1 MSDRD
6 VRRGVSEEVTCGKA
20 SSSGGSLEELKRAAA
35 ERAVAEYVG
44 SGMALGLGTGSTA
57 AFVVRRVGE
66 LIAGGDLEDVR
77 GVATSALTAALA
89 QEVGVPLVALSE
101 ARPVVTIDGAD
112 EIGPGLA
119 LIKGGGGSLLR
130 EKIVAHSTGTG
141 GLDVVADGS
150 KLVDSLGRHP
160 LPVEVE
166 PFGWESTLEDLA
178 SLGCEPEL
186 RMDRTDQQRPF
197 VTDGGHYTADCRF
210 ASILDPAG
218 LEREVKSIPGAL
230 ECGLF
235 VGLARTAIVS
245 RPDGTAVIE
254 A

>member
-1 MSDRD
+1 MD
-6 VRRGVSEEVTCGKA
+6 
-20 SSSGGSLEELKRAAA
+20 ELKRAAA
-35 ERAVAEYVG
+35 ERAVAEYVE
-44 SGMALGLGTGSTA
+44 SGMVVGLGTGSTA

-66 LIAGGDLEDVR
+66 LISSGELEDVR
-77 GVATSALTAALA
+77 GVATSKQTAELA
-89 QEVGVPLVALSE
+89 GEVSVPLVTLAE

-119 LIKGGGGSLLR
+119 LVKGGGGSLLR
-130 EKIVAHSTGTG
+130 EKIVAHATEFGG
-141 GLDVVADGS
+141 GLVVVADGS
-150 KLVDSLGRHP
+150 KLVGSLGRHP

-166 PFGWESTLEDLA
+166 RFGWEVTLQALA

-186 RMDRTDQQRPF
+186 RMDGKNPF
-197 VTDGGHYTADCRF
+197 ITDGGHYTADCRF
-210 ASILDPAG
+210 GSVPDPAG

-235 VGLARTAIVS
+235 VGLARTAVVS
-245 RPDGTAVIE
+245 RPGGTELIE

>member
-1 MSDRD
+1 LD
-6 VRRGVSEEVTCGKA
+6 
-20 SSSGGSLEELKRAAA
+20 ELKRAAA
-35 ERAVAEYVG
+35 ERAVAEYVE
-44 SGMALGLGTGSTA
+44 SGMVVGLGTGSTA

-66 LIAGGDLEDVR
+66 LISSGELEDVR
-77 GVATSALTAALA
+77 GVATSKRTAELA
-89 QEVGVPLVALSE
+89 GEVGVPLVTLAE

-130 EKIVAHSTGTG
+130 EKIVAYATESG
-141 GLDVVADGS
+141 GLVVVADGS
-150 KLVDSLGRHP
+150 KLVGSFGRHP

-166 PFGWESTLEDLA
+166 RFGWEVTLQALA

-186 RMDRTDQQRPF
+186 RMDGKNPF
-197 VTDGGHYTADCRF
+197 ITDGGHYTADCRF
-210 ASILDPAG
+210 GFVPDPAG

-235 VGLARTAIVS
+235 VGLSRTAVVS
-245 RPDGTAVIE
+245 RPDGTELIE

>member
-1 MSDRD
+1 MD
-6 VRRGVSEEVTCGKA
+6 
-20 SSSGGSLEELKRAAA
+20 ELKRAAA
-35 ERAVAEYVG
+35 ERAVAEYVE
-44 SGMALGLGTGSTA
+44 SGMVVGLGTGSTA

-66 LIAGGDLEDVR
+66 LISSGELEDVR
-77 GVATSALTAALA
+77 GVATSKQTAELA
-89 QEVGVPLVALSE
+89 GEVSVPLVTLAE

-119 LIKGGGGSLLR
+119 LVKGGGGSLLR
-130 EKIVAHSTGTG
+130 EKIVAHATESGG
-141 GLDVVADGS
+141 GLVVVADGS
-150 KLVDSLGRHP
+150 KLVGSLGRHP

-166 PFGWESTLEDLA
+166 RFGWEVTLQALA

-186 RMDRTDQQRPF
+186 RMDGKNPF
-197 VTDGGHYTADCRF
+197 ITDGGHYTADCRF
-210 ASILDPAG
+210 GSVPDPAG

-235 VGLARTAIVS
+235 VGLARTAVVS
-245 RPDGTAVIE
+245 RPGGTELIE

>member
-1 MSDRD
+1 LD
-6 VRRGVSEEVTCGKA
+6 
-20 SSSGGSLEELKRAAA
+20 ELKRAAA
-35 ERAVAEYVG
+35 ERAVAEYVE
-44 SGMALGLGTGSTA
+44 SGMIVGLGTGSTA

-66 LIAGGDLEDVR
+66 LISSGELEDVR
-77 GVATSALTAALA
+77 GVATSKQTAELA
-89 QEVGVPLVALSE
+89 GEVSVPLVTLAE

-130 EKIVAHSTGTG
+130 EKIVAHATESGG
-141 GLDVVADGS
+141 GLVVVADGS
-150 KLVDSLGRHP
+150 KLVGSLGRHP

-166 PFGWESTLEDLA
+166 RFGWEVTLQALA

-186 RMDRTDQQRPF
+186 RMDDKDPF
-197 VTDGGHYTADCRF
+197 ITDGGHYTADCRF
-210 ASILDPAG
+210 GSVPDPAG

-235 VGLARTAIVS
+235 VGLARTAVVS
-245 RPDGTAVIE
+245 RPDGTELIE

>member
-1 MSDRD
+1 LD
-6 VRRGVSEEVTCGKA
+6 
-20 SSSGGSLEELKRAAA
+20 ELKRAAA
-35 ERAVAEYVG
+35 ERAVAEYVE
-44 SGMALGLGTGSTA
+44 SGMVVGLGTGSTA

-66 LIAGGDLEDVR
+66 LISSGELEDVR
-77 GVATSALTAALA
+77 GVATSKRTAELA
-89 QEVGVPLVALSE
+89 GEVGVPLVTLAE

-130 EKIVAHSTGTG
+130 EKIVAYATESG
-141 GLDVVADGS
+141 GLVVVADGS
-150 KLVDSLGRHP
+150 KLVGSFGRHP

-166 PFGWESTLEDLA
+166 RFGWEVTLQALA

-186 RMDRTDQQRPF
+186 RMDGKNPF
-197 VTDGGHYTADCRF
+197 ITDGGHYTADCRF
-210 ASILDPAG
+210 GSVPDPAG

-235 VGLARTAIVS
+235 VGLARTAVVS
-245 RPDGTAVIE
+245 RPDGTELIE

>member
-1 MSDRD
+1 LD
-6 VRRGVSEEVTCGKA
+6 
-20 SSSGGSLEELKRAAA
+20 ELKRAAA
-35 ERAVAEYVG
+35 ERAVAEYVE
-44 SGMALGLGTGSTA
+44 SGMIVGLGTGSTA

-66 LIAGGDLEDVR
+66 LISSGELEDVR
-77 GVATSALTAALA
+77 GVATSKQTAELA
-89 QEVGVPLVALSE
+89 GEVSVPLVTLAE

-130 EKIVAHSTGTG
+130 EKIVAHATESGG
-141 GLDVVADGS
+141 GLVVVADGS
-150 KLVDSLGRHP
+150 KLVGSLGRHP

-166 PFGWESTLEDLA
+166 RFGWEVTLQALA

-186 RMDRTDQQRPF
+186 RMGGKNPF
-197 VTDGGHYTADCRF
+197 ITDGGHYTADCRF
-210 ASILDPAG
+210 GSVPDPAG

-235 VGLARTAIVS
+235 VGLARTAVVS
-245 RPDGTAVIE
+245 RPDGTELIE